1 MKGTPFAYKK
11 ILPWYLKALLQNF
24 SKSLSA
30 TSKFWATESDTNFHT
45 AKPQILGATLQK
57 VDTTAI

>member
-1 MKGTPFAYKK
+1 MKLTLLTYKK
-11 ILPWYLKALLQNF
+11 MLPEYLTALVQNF
-24 SKSLSA
+24 YKSFCA